1 LKQPGGI
8 HHFFKLVTFAL
19 PSFFGVT
26 LACSSTGR
34 RLKPGIANFT
44 SSLGSLGF
52 MGRHREDLAL
62 IRLGVSWGE
71 VAVTLKVSKHFSVEL
86 DLSVVYYLSKFLTIR
101 FI

>member
-1 LKQPGGI
+1 
-8 HHFFKLVTFAL
+8 
-19 PSFFGVT
+19 
-26 LACSSTGR
+26 
-34 RLKPGIANFT
+34 
-44 SSLGSLGF
+44 
-52 MGRHREDLAL
+52 MGRHREDLAF